1 MVCKVVVDGIII
13 SCMVVLAGLLI
24 ATVNKLGLDEVVQ
37 WISFFE
43 SRHGQEQGAEN
54 NNYVLIDHYMSLRSF
69 PFILSPCPW
78 ELASDYSLTVLSREY
93 N

>member
-43 SRHGQEQGAEN
+43 SLDMVKN
-54 NNYVLIDHYMSLRSF
+54 K
-69 PFILSPCPW
+69 
-78 ELASDYSLTVLSREY
+78 ELKTTTMY
-93 N
+93 